1 MKTKNLWKLVLLILL
16 GVSVN
21 VSAQTQEKEDY
32 PYFWW
37 HYLDGH
43 TRADWKDIDHQVVWQ
58 CIKDDCPN
66 KGQVRMG
73 STFMYLE
80 VLGDYHHVYINEL
93 KVKVHFRPEPNTS
106 SYSYIGTY
114 FTRNSTNEP
123 KGLHRIR
130 TIGHICETASFS
142 CSHSNKTLS
151 DGDTLTLKSIRE
163 YINIKDEYY
172 YSNTSSSTWSQPP
185 SQGLDYV
192 THIGNYNMA
201 YWANITHS
209 TSENYH
215 NYLTN
220 HPDELQ
226 RETKYFE
233 VDEHG
238 DGTYLLHPS
247 WLCNHHQSYQDNIET
262 NEHVKHNVLNWHG
275 EHTNVFEF
283 DNTDE
288 LTING
293 SPRLGGYQE
302 IELEY
307 PGVYTVQAIVRG
319 NAGHSVTLHLTGKDG
334 AESTSTQ
341 EVYGMEDNSTSTVNT
356 FGRVDYWDKG
366 TNAGWTKVE
375 AVVEVAAGGKLKIE
389 LYSDDNNAHFQVSDL
404 TLLLNANDP
413 DNFESFWTTA
423 GLDENTTYMDMTT
436 IENYTWYDAYYKKYL
451 NIKFPHYNK
460 FSFFDRGTNKNGIV
474 YAHPRTAI
482 GMYAGMADGQDH
494 VHECNIAVPYANP
507 NADYIYDDNA
517 LDFDNI
523 HCKKLIL
530 SDNGTNNTSPHAFG
544 IPMAIKAKEV
554 SYERQYKA
562 GQMSTAVFPFAL
574 DATQLDD
581 FFGVEKVHKF
591 KSIDV
596 ENQTLTF
603 EDKTSTTANEPF
615 MFKPTKAG
623 KIAFAAEGDGYID
636 ISNTLDET
644 TKEPLTI
651 ATSGQNAN
659 GGTATFQGIYEQK
672 IWGADYIINED
683 NNPVYMFNAAK
694 ESGQFSIL
702 AKNKQARC
710 KPFRAYMEVTKG
722 VVNPLNMTRPSAYKV
737 IYIDGN
743 DSEVTGIN
751 GIVDNAA
758 PTTNAIYTIDGR
770 YVSTDVN
777 VLERGI
783 YIINGKKVIIK

>member
-1 MKTKNLWKLVLLILL
+1 MLLMLVW
-16 GVSVN
+16 GASQRVYG
-21 VSAQTQEKEDY
+21 QEKEDY

-43 TRADWKDIDHQVVWQ
+43 TRADWKDIDHKVVWQ
-58 CIKDDCPN
+58 CIKEGCPN

-73 STFMYLE
+73 GTFMYLE

-93 KVKVHFRPEPNTS
+93 KVKVHFRPEPSPSTQS
-106 SYSYIGTY
+106 HIGTY
-114 FTRNSTNEP
+114 FTRNSTSDP
-123 KGLHRIR
+123 KDLHRTQ

-142 CSHSNKTLS
+142 CSHSNNILS
-151 DGDTLTLKSIRE
+151 DGDILTLKSIRE
-163 YINIKDEYY
+163 YIHIKDEYY
-172 YSNTSSSTWSQPP
+172 YWDETNRVWYEGSGTN
-185 SQGLDYV
+185 V
-192 THIGNYNMA
+192 TRIGNYNMA

-247 WLCNHHQSYQDNIET
+247 WLCNRHQSYQDNIET

-302 IELEY
+302 IELEHA
-307 PGVYTVQAIVRG
+307 GVYTVQAIVRG

-375 AVVEVAAGGKLKIE
+375 AAVEVAADGKLKIE

-413 DNFESFWTTA
+413 NNFESFWTTA

-436 IENYTWYDAYYKKYL
+436 IKTLTWYDAYYKKYL

-482 GMYAGMADGQDH
+482 GMYAGMADEQDH

-623 KIAFAAEGDGYID
+623 KIVFAAEGEGYID

-644 TKEPLTI
+644 TKEPLNI
-651 ATSGQNAN
+651 ATTGGADN
-659 GGTATFQGIYEQK
+659 GTASFQGTYKQK
-672 IWGADYIINED
+672 IWPAGYITNEA

-702 AKNKQARC
+702 AKNKEARC
-710 KPFRAYMEVTKG
+710 KPFRAYMELTKS
-722 VVNPLNMTRPSAYKV
+722 VLTPLSMGAPSVYKV
-737 IYIDGN
+737 IFIDGN
-743 DSEVTGIN
+743 DDVTSVN
-751 GIVDNAA
+751 GIVNDATQPNR
-758 PTTNAIYTIDGR
+758 NIYTLDGR
-770 YVSTDVN
+770 NMGTDVN
-777 VLERGI
+777 SLARGI
-783 YIINGKKVIIK
+783 YIIDGKKIVIK